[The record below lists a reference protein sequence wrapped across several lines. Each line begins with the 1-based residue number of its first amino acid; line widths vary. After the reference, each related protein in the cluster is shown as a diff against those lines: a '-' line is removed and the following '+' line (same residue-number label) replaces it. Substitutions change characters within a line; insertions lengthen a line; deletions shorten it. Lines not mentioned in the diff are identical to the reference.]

1 MRGEPLGYVFHSK
14 DARNYNDWFL
24 SEPGRSVR
32 SLEAALLLRIWAP
45 KGPQKVLEVGCGTG
59 IFTEWFA
66 GQGHQVTGIE
76 PSSHMLNIARL
87 RLPPRIDLEPG
98 FAEELPYDDNTFDTV
113 ALVTTLEFVD
123 EPRQALREAFR
134 VAKHHVLLGVLNK
147 HSLITWQRFLA
158 RLWRTSVFDHA
169 RFFSVYELHALVAEA
184 ISPSVKIRWGTC
196 LTLPLSVARY
206 LHFLESSAYFQ
217 WHPFGHF
224 IAMRL
229 DVEFTF
235 HCLQEPLFA
244 EPRHSLSLFTPNASC
259 VRDKSAEGAAPTAGH
274 LDPDPPSVIAENCQ
288 KTL

>member
-1 MRGEPLGYVFHSK
+1 
-14 DARNYNDWFL
+14 
-24 SEPGRSVR
+24 
-32 SLEAALLLRIWAP
+32 
-45 KGPQKVLEVGCGTG
+45 
-59 IFTEWFA
+59 
-66 GQGHQVTGIE
+66 
-76 PSSHMLNIARL
+76 
-87 RLPPRIDLEPG
+87 
-98 FAEELPYDDNTFDTV
+98 
-113 ALVTTLEFVD
+113 
-123 EPRQALREAFR
+123 
-134 VAKHHVLLGVLNK
+134 VLLGVLNK

-169 RFFSVYELHALVAEA
+169 RFFSVYELHSLVAEA

-206 LHFLESSAYFQ
+206 LHFLESSPYFQ

>member
-1 MRGEPLGYVFHSK
+1 MGYVFHSK
-14 DARNYNDWFL
+14 DARNYNDWFQ
-24 SEPGRSVR
+24 SETGKSVR
-32 SLEAALLLRIWAP
+32 SIEAALLLRIWAP
-45 KGPQKVLEVGCGTG
+45 SGPQKVLEVGCGTG

-87 RLPPRIDLEPG
+87 RLPPRIDLELG
-98 FAEELPYDDNTFDTV
+98 FAEDLPYDDNTFDTV

-123 EPRQALREAFR
+123 DPRRALREAFR
-134 VAKHHVLLGVLNK
+134 VAKRHVLLGVLNK
-147 HSLITWQRFLA
+147 HSLITWQRFLQ

-169 RFFSVYELHALVAEA
+169 RFFSVHELHSLVAESL
-184 ISPSVKIRWGTC
+184 SPTIKTCWGTC
-196 LTLPLSVARY
+196 LTLPLSVTRY
-206 LHFLESSAYFQ
+206 LHFLESSPYFQ

-224 IAMRL
+224 IAMRV

-235 HCLQEPLFA
+235 QCLQEPLFA
-244 EPRHSLSLFTPNASC
+244 EHRHSLAPFTPKASC
-259 VRDKSAEGAAPTAGH
+259 IRGKSPEAVAPTAGH